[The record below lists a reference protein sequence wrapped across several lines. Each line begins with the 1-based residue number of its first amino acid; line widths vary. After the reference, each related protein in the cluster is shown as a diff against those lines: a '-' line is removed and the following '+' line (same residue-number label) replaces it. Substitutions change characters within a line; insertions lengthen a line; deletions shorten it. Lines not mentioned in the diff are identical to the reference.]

1 MGQHNNIKKIMRS
14 LLILAGL
21 FAIAFGAPNNP
32 YTSHHGSSHPHGGY
46 QSHGSYHQERPHK
59 ECETHYKTIYKTV
72 VEHKKIKKCEDVP
85 ELICKHIKEKVCH
98 QEEEHKTGYGQGTH
112 GYNSQ
117 YHHKPEVCHYEDH
130 EEWKKH
136 HKDVCHYE
144 TVDVPHKEPHKVPKE
159 ICTYKKH
166 HSYSGK

>member
-1 MGQHNNIKKIMRS
+1 MGTSFLNSNNNTTISRKNIIMRS

-21 FAIAFGAPNNP
+21 FAVAFGAPNNP

-46 QSHGSYHQERPHK
+46 QSHGSDHQERPHK
-59 ECETHYKTIYKTV
+59 EYETHYKTIYKTV

-98 QEEEHKTGYGQGTH
+98 
-112 GYNSQ
+112 
-117 YHHKPEVCHYEDH
+117 YEDH
-130 EEWKKH
+130 EECKKH